1 MGSYKTARRWLFS
14 TLVAAV
20 FAGCGGGG
28 NEPPRAQQTPEPKIV
43 QPGEPGEP
51 SKTLSPEEAKN
62 ATAIEPTQADVDFMQ
77 GMIHHHG
84 QAILMTSWVPSRS
97 DDRRVKLLA
106 KRMGLSQEAEIELME
121 QWLQAEGVVP
131 QDPNDHGDHNLMPGM
146 LTQKQLDRLEAAD
159 GREFERLFLRYM
171 TRHHQG
177 ALEMVQELR
186 TSGGGLQSE
195 IDKFAR
201 EVEADQTAEI
211 QRMADLLA
219 KR

>member
-1 MGSYKTARRWLFS
+1 M
-14 TLVAAV
+14 
-20 FAGCGGGG
+20 
-28 NEPPRAQQTPEPKIV
+28 

-51 SKTLSPEEAKN
+51 SKTLSPEEAEG
-62 ATAIEPTQADVDFMQ
+62 ATTIEPTQVDVDFMQ

-84 QAILMTSWVPSRS
+84 QAILMTGWVPSRT
-97 DDRRVKLLA
+97 DDRRITLLA
-106 KRMGLSQEAEIELME
+106 KRMGLSQEAEVELME
-121 QWLQAEGVVP
+121 QWLKTEGVVP
-131 QDPNDHGDHNLMPGM
+131 QDPSDHGDHNLMPGM

-177 ALEMVQELR
+177 ALTMVRNLR
-186 TSGGGLQSE
+186 ESGGGLQSE

-211 QRMADLLA
+211 QRMADLLE
-219 KR
+219 KV